1 MLCFLLC
8 IENFS
13 SLIIYIYIFFLCQM
27 MSIIEDIQHHNES
40 VLEKLWKEFQETL
53 QEYITS
59 TEDKQSQYA
68 KLKTQDE
75 ASTEAI
81 LKHCKILT
89 NLYVSVNY
97 YASGRCYA

>member
-1 MLCFLLC
+1 
-8 IENFS
+8 
-13 SLIIYIYIFFLCQM
+13 M
-27 MSIIEDIQHHNES
+27 MSVLEEVQHHNES
-40 VLEKLWKEFQETL
+40 VLEKLWKELQGTL
-53 QEYITS
+53 QEYVKS
-59 TEDKQSQYA
+59 TEDKQSQYV

-97 YASGRCYA
+97 YASDRCYV

>member
-1 MLCFLLC
+1 
-8 IENFS
+8 
-13 SLIIYIYIFFLCQM
+13 M
-27 MSIIEDIQHHNES
+27 MSIIEEVQHHNES
-40 VLEKLWKEFQETL
+40 VLEKLWNELQETL
-53 QEYITS
+53 QEYVRS

-97 YASGRCYA
+97 YASDRCYA

>member
-1 MLCFLLC
+1 MT
-8 IENFS
+8 
-13 SLIIYIYIFFLCQM
+13 
-27 MSIIEDIQHHNES
+27 SIIDEVQRHNES

-53 QEYITS
+53 QEYINS
-59 TEDKQSQYA
+59 TEDKHSQYA

-75 ASTEAI
+75 ASTDAI

-97 YASGRCYA
+97 YASDYDTSVLFRIKQLTLCT

>member
-1 MLCFLLC
+1 
-8 IENFS
+8 
-13 SLIIYIYIFFLCQM
+13 M
-27 MSIIEDIQHHNES
+27 MSIIEEVQHHNES
-40 VLEKLWKEFQETL
+40 VLEKLWNEFQGTL
-53 QEYITS
+53 QEYVNS

-68 KLKTQDE
+68 KLKSQDE

-97 YASGRCYA
+97 YASDGCYA

>member
-1 MLCFLLC
+1 
-8 IENFS
+8 
-13 SLIIYIYIFFLCQM
+13 M
-27 MSIIEDIQHHNES
+27 MSFIEVVQHHNES
-40 VLEKLWKEFQETL
+40 VLEKLWKELQGTL
-53 QEYITS
+53 QEYIKS
-59 TEDKQSQYA
+59 TEDKQSQYV

-97 YASGRCYA
+97 YASDRRYA

>member
-1 MLCFLLC
+1 MT
-8 IENFS
+8 
-13 SLIIYIYIFFLCQM
+13 
-27 MSIIEDIQHHNES
+27 SIIDEVQRHNES

-53 QEYITS
+53 QEYINS

-97 YASGRCYA
+97 YASDRFYV